1 MLTIQT
7 NVDNLNRDLGL
18 YAQLARKSLQE
29 AVVKQGVKVTIG
41 GPGFEGWSQRLRHL
55 APARGEIR
63 SERLAALEA
72 GGGIRVRPSAYRSA
86 QRRLGR
92 RVGAF
97 SDLTSRKIMR
107 RLKGGAMVAATTASG
122 FNLQALAVRT
132 ELGMRERAR
141 GFSSSG
147 VMMRSG
153 SSSLMQMAA
162 AFPAGVPSAARTSV
176 FRGKVGQQLSR
187 ADIRVGGGGA
197 VASLA
202 MTFGSPQTTLA
213 ESLVKPEQHTALQ
226 AAIAATHA
234 DMMVYIRRKLGEA
247 KGKAHMR

>member
-7 NVDNLNRDLGL
+7 DLQKLNRDLGL
-18 YAQLARKSLQE
+18 YAQLAKKSLQE

-41 GPGFEGWSQRLRHL
+41 GPGFEGWSQRLRRL
-55 APARGEIR
+55 APVKGAIRG
-63 SERLAALEA
+63 ERLAALEA
-72 GGGIRVRPSAYRSA
+72 GGGIKVRPSAYRSA

-97 SDLTSRKIMR
+97 SDLASRKIMR
-107 RLKGGAMVAATTASG
+107 RLKGGVVAATAASG
-122 FNLQALAVRT
+122 LNLQALAVRT

-141 GFSSSG
+141 GFFAVG
-147 VMMRSG
+147 AMMRSG
-153 SSSLMQMAA
+153 GSSLMQMAA

-176 FRGKVGQQLSR
+176 FRGKVGQQLSQ

-197 VASLA
+197 AASLA

-213 ESLVKPEQHTALQ
+213 ESLLKPEQQ
-226 AAIAATHA
+226 AAMRGAIAATRA
-234 DMMVYIRRKLGEA
+234 DMMVYIGRKLDEA
-247 KGKAHMR
+247 KRKARMQ

>member
-1 MLTIQT
+1 MLTLQT
-7 NVDNLNRDLGL
+7 DLQNLNRDLGI
-18 YAQLARKSLQE
+18 YAQLARKSFQE

-41 GPGFEGWSQRLRHL
+41 GPGFEGWSQRLRRL

-72 GGGIRVRPSAYRSA
+72 GGGIKVRPSAYRSA

-107 RLKGGAMVAATTASG
+107 RLKGGAVVAATAASG
-122 FNLQALAVRT
+122 LNLQALSVRT

-141 GFSSSG
+141 GFSAVG
-147 VMMRSG
+147 AMMRSG
-153 SSSLMQMAA
+153 GSSLAQMAA
-162 AFPAGVPSAARTSV
+162 AFPAGVPSAARSSV

-187 ADIRVGGGGA
+187 ADIRVAGGGA
-197 VASLA
+197 AASLA

-213 ESLVKPEQHTALQ
+213 ESLLKPEQQVALRG
-226 AAIAATHA
+226 AIAATSA
-234 DMMVYIRRKLGEA
+234 DMMVYIKRKLGEA
-247 KGKAHMR
+247 KGKARMR